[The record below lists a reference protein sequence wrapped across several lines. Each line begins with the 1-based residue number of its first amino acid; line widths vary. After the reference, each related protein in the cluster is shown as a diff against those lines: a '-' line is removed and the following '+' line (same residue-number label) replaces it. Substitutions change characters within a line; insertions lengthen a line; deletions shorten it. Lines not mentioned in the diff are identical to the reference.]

1 MESFGVQQEKEIS
14 FRLKAID
21 EGTYTLSTQSS
32 YLFSDGINPNAQS
45 ASSTSVTNAIYVKK
59 GKYDYLLEQPIYVY
73 IVPLLVIG
81 IIAGLL
87 YYRHRQYKF

>member
-1 MESFGVQQEKEIS
+1 MS
-14 FRLKAID
+14 FRLKARD

-32 YLFSDGINPNAQS
+32 FRFNDGVTPTTQS

-59 GKYDYLLEQPIYVY
+59 GKYDYLLEQPMYVY

-81 IIAGLL
+81 IVTGLL